1 MPARSH
7 SVSAPTRWIR
17 KHGPGLAI
25 STGAIKVPDDRSRH
39 STNALLAAA
48 TCAARCSGWSCF
60 CAEGYQMAGMD
71 VVLAL
76 PGPMCQ
82 GEME

>member
-1 MPARSH
+1 MQGLGGGAVPPTSH

-17 KHGPGLAI
+17 KHGPGLAT

-48 TCAARCSGWSCF
+48 IVQR
-60 CAEGYQMAGMD
+60 
-71 VVLAL
+71 
-76 PGPMCQ
+76 
-82 GEME
+82 

>member
-1 MPARSH
+1 VPAMSH

-17 KHGPGLAI
+17 KHWPGLAT

-48 TCAARCSGWSCF
+48 IVQR
-60 CAEGYQMAGMD
+60 
-71 VVLAL
+71 
-76 PGPMCQ
+76 
-82 GEME
+82 